1 MGIPKAITHINSDR
15 RVILHQTRLMSN
27 LPDPRQMTSDIVESF
42 PEARAREVAGV
53 HMRLEVRDKKF
64 GWFMEN
70 HHGDGRLAINCKAL
84 PGIPE
89 SMVAKDPV
97 VYHIPKYVGK
107 KGWIGIW
114 VDEPSVNWDEVR
126 ELLLTAYQVTAP
138 KSLQI

>member
-1 MGIPKAITHINSDR
+1 
-15 RVILHQTRLMSN
+15 MSN

-107 KGWIGIW
+107 KVGSVSGSTNLRSIGMRC
-114 VDEPSVNWDEVR
+114 VNSYLR
-126 ELLLTAYQVTAP
+126 LTR
-138 KSLQI
+138 